1 MAVRRVEIPLQA
13 EIRCS
18 AEQVFEVIADLDG
31 QHRWLAESPE
41 FRGTVDVSDN
51 PVRLG
56 STYREPT
63 PQGVRHG
70 EVTEFEP
77 PVRITFHQPMD
88 LRPFGRID
96 IVQRCT
102 LEPRGDSTLV
112 RRVATLGIPA
122 YLRPLARHIIST
134 TARESERT
142 LTALKTYCETL
153 PSHSP

>member
-1 MAVRRVEIPLQA
+1 MIVEIPLQA
-13 EIRCS
+13 EVHCS
-18 AEQVFEVIADLDG
+18 ARGIFEVIADLQG
-31 QHRWLAESPE
+31 QNRWLAPSTA

-77 PVRITFHQPMD
+77 PRRITFHQPMS

-96 IVQRCT
+96 IVQRYT
-102 LEPRGDSTLV
+102 LEPLGQTTLV
-112 RRVATLGIPA
+112 RREAVVGIPA
-122 YLRPLARHIIST
+122 YLRPAARIILNT

-142 LTALKTYCETL
+142 LTALKAYCESL
-153 PSHSP
+153 PGGEPP

>member
-1 MAVRRVEIPLQA
+1 MMIVEIPLQA
-13 EIRCS
+13 EVQCS
-18 AEQVFEVIADLDG
+18 AERIFEVIADLNG
-31 QHRWLAESPE
+31 QDRWLGRSAA

-56 STYREPT
+56 STYREPS

-77 PVRITFHQPMD
+77 PELITFHQPMR

-102 LEPRGDSTLV
+102 LEPQGDTTLV
-112 RRVATLGIPA
+112 RRVAVVGIPV
-122 YLRPLARHIIST
+122 YLRPVAHIIIRT
-134 TARESERT
+134 TSRESERT
-142 LTALKTYCETL
+142 LTVLKAYCETL
-153 PSHSP
+153 PAR